1 MATFFGGYC
10 CGVGHIGC
18 SWGICLRGGVWCS
31 CGMWD
36 IGYWSREWGVGGWF
50 FFEGICIDGIWGDFL
65 VVFCL
70 VCACIGRVGF
80 GLHVGWLG
88 ADLFG
93 MVVQGFQVWWVFVVC
108 G

>member
-1 MATFFGGYC
+1 
-10 CGVGHIGC
+10 
-18 SWGICLRGGVWCS
+18 
-31 CGMWD
+31 MWD
-36 IGYWSREWGVGGWF
+36 IGYWSREWRVGGWF

-88 ADLFG
+88 EDLFG